1 MDQVVAEI
9 REHACD
15 LLTATLLLRK
25 RWGFEQKN
33 ELGHPHEGQSTKGLT
48 ILITLLCDA
57 RLLHFWYCD
66 RDGRLS
72 GFYAGVRVNGRS
84 LRRSAW

>member
-1 MDQVVAEI
+1 MDQVVCEI

-15 LLTATLLLRK
+15 LLIATLLPRK
-25 RWGFEQKN
+25 CWGFEQKY
-33 ELGHPHEGQSTKGLT
+33 ELGPPHAGQSTKGLT

-57 RLLHFWYCD
+57 RLLHFWYCE
-66 RDGRLS
+66 RDGCLS
-72 GFYAGVRVNGRS
+72 GFYAVVRVNGRS